1 MTLKDD
7 IDKCTDSE
15 GMCAV
20 LETHFTPETRQ
31 KLVLILS
38 DTKTMLLRSK
48 TKTKDKQAVVPQFL
62 ENVEYIIDLVNIV
75 DKISMLVKMDLAYLQ
90 KKIDDQ
96 NPDLLKEEFDLKI
109 LAKDKE
115 LSKLKEKLDECE
127 KHQETLATQLH
138 QSQIRMEIA
147 EKTRQRLQEDKKNL
161 EQELWAMKEQLKKPK
176 VKKRRDSKS
185 KDIPKR

>member
-1 MTLKDD
+1 
-7 IDKCTDSE
+7 
-15 GMCAV
+15 MCAV

-48 TKTKDKQAVVPQFL
+48 TKTKDKQAVVPKFL
-62 ENVEYIIDLVNIV
+62 ENIENIIDLVNIME
-75 DKISMLVKMDLAYLQ
+75 KIPMLVKMDLAYLQ

-96 NPDLLKEEFDLKI
+96 NPDLLKKEFDLKI

-127 KHQETLATQLH
+127 KHQEALSTQLH
-138 QSQIRMEIA
+138 QPQIRMGIA
-147 EKTRQRLQEDKKNL
+147 EKTRQRLEEDKKNL
-161 EQELWAMKEQLKKPK
+161 EQELWAMKEQLKKS
-176 VKKRRDSKS
+176 KKRRDSKS